1 MARADGLF
9 RSEALGGGL
18 DLHLLR
24 TKTFKTVAA
33 RLVLHADLDAGTA
46 ARALVPRVLQRGT
59 RSFPDMRSLQS
70 ELDRRFG
77 AGLSGNTGKMGERH
91 LVEFSVDWLADKIA
105 GRGLLVEM
113 FDLLAEMLH
122 EPATDPQ
129 GALREDYVLQ
139 ERKVQADEAAA
150 IFDDKG
156 RYARHRLIE
165 AMCKSEPYARP
176 AIGRAQEIL
185 ALDAAQV
192 RRAHRR
198 LIDRAPAD
206 LFIVG
211 DVTWSQALRGARRL
225 GLHSRSVPARLKRT
239 RRGRAGR
246 VRTVRE
252 RQPVGQG
259 KLALGFRT
267 SVRLS
272 HRLAPALAFMNALYG
287 GTATGKLFKVVRERE
302 SLCYSIA
309 SRIEWTKGLLVVQAG
324 IEPEKYAQ
332 ARRLILRQLAD
343 LGAGRVSKDEMFYAR
358 QAIQHGLRSL
368 VDSPRGLIEFAL
380 QRAVNGAPADLEGL
394 KRSIDAVTVKD
405 VTRAARTVKL
415 DTVFF
420 LTDEERR

>member
-1 MARADGLF
+1 
-9 RSEALGGGL
+9 
-18 DLHLLR
+18 
-24 TKTFKTVAA
+24 
-33 RLVLHADLDAGTA
+33 
-46 ARALVPRVLQRGT
+46 
-59 RSFPDMRSLQS
+59 
-70 ELDRRFG
+70 
-77 AGLSGNTGKMGERH
+77 
-91 LVEFSVDWLADKIA
+91 
-105 GRGLLVEM
+105 
-113 FDLLAEMLH
+113 
-122 EPATDPQ
+122 
-129 GALREDYVLQ
+129 
-139 ERKVQADEAAA
+139 
-150 IFDDKG
+150 
-156 RYARHRLIE
+156 
-165 AMCKSEPYARP
+165 
-176 AIGRAQEIL
+176 
-185 ALDAAQV
+185 
-192 RRAHRR
+192 
-198 LIDRAPAD
+198 
-206 LFIVG
+206 
-211 DVTWSQALRGARRL
+211 
-225 GLHSRSVPARLKRT
+225 
-239 RRGRAGR
+239 

>member
-1 MARADGLF
+1 MARANGLF

-77 AGLSGNTGKMGERH
+77 AGLGGDTGKMGERH
-91 LVEFSVDWLADKIA
+91 LVEFRADWLADKIA

-165 AMCKSEPYARP
+165 VMCKGEPYARP

-198 LIDRAPAD
+198 LIDHAPAD
-206 LFIVG
+206 LFVVG
-211 DVTWSQALRGARRL
+211 DVTWAQALRGARRL
-225 GLHSRSVPARLKRT
+225 GLHSRSGPARLKRT

-259 KLALGFRT
+259 KLAMGFRT

-324 IEPEKYAQ
+324 IEPAKYAQ

-343 LGAGRVSKDEMFYAR
+343 LGAGRVSEDEMLYAR

-394 KRSIDAVTVKD
+394 KRSIDTVTVKD
-405 VTRAARTVKL
+405 VTRAARTVEL

>member
-1 MARADGLF
+1 
-9 RSEALGGGL
+9 
-18 DLHLLR
+18 
-24 TKTFKTVAA
+24 
-33 RLVLHADLDAGTA
+33 
-46 ARALVPRVLQRGT
+46 
-59 RSFPDMRSLQS
+59 MRSLQS